1 MPLMNFEKED
11 EDPENRIQ
19 TEAYMNKMTEFNE
32 SLCRD
37 CVYFFYIINELIECQ
52 VFTRCIITI
61 RSKIHGNVQ
70 FEENIRR

>member
-1 MPLMNFEKED
+1 MNFEKED

-37 CVYFFYIINELIECQ
+37 CVYIIYFKLN
-52 VFTRCIITI
+52 
-61 RSKIHGNVQ
+61 
-70 FEENIRR
+70 